1 MASSSDTDLPDP
13 FDPRRNTAF
22 RGHVAAERAVLD
34 AWNAKRMPHAWLFT
48 GPAGIGKASFAY
60 RVTRFVLS
68 GGGEVG
74 LFGDGPDSL
83 HVDPAAGTVR
93 RVASGGHPDLRV
105 LERGMANDQ
114 GKVTENIINAYQARR
129 MVEFLYQTPAE
140 SDWKVLI
147 VDGADDLN
155 PTAANALLKAME
167 EPPARALILLTANR
181 PGALLP
187 TIRSRCRT
195 LPMRPLPDEDVSA
208 LLEERR
214 PDMGGEERAL
224 LVALAEGSIGRA
236 VALADAGGVDLYRGM
251 IGLIARLGRLDAVS
265 LHTLAETFA
274 RKGAER
280 DFDTFRQLFAWWGQ
294 RLLRNEAAGEETR
307 AILAE
312 EGEAV
317 ASMRRLPGS
326 LPHRMD
332 LWARTSAILAQADA
346 PASLDKRGVM
356 LQAFLGLDAAARGG

>member
-1 MASSSDTDLPDP
+1 MAASTDDDIPDP

-48 GPAGIGKASFAY
+48 GPSGIGKASFAY
-60 RVTRFVLS
+60 RVARFVLA

-83 HVDPAAGTVR
+83 HVDPASGTVKR
-93 RVASGGHPDLRV
+93 IASGGHPDLRV
-105 LERGMANDQ
+105 LEKGMVSEQ
-114 GKVTENIINAYQARR
+114 GRVTENVINAYQARR

-140 SDWKVLI
+140 SEWKVLI
-147 VDGADDLN
+147 VDGADDFN
-155 PTAANALLKAME
+155 PAAANALLKAME
-167 EPPARALILLTANR
+167 EPPSRALILLTANR

-187 TIRSRCRT
+187 TIRSRCRS
-195 LPMRPLPDEDVSA
+195 LPMRPMPDEDVSR
-208 LLEERR
+208 LLEERK
-214 PDMGGEERAL
+214 PDLPTEERAL
-224 LVALAEGSIGRA
+224 LVQLAEGSIGRA
-236 VALADAGGVDLYRGM
+236 LALADAGGVDLYRGM
-251 IGLIARLGRLDAVS
+251 IGLIARLGRVDPIS
-265 LHTLAETFA
+265 LHTLADTFA

-280 DFDTFRQLFAWWGQ
+280 DFDTFRQLFSWWGQ
-294 RLLRNEAAGEETR
+294 RQLRNEAAGED
-307 AILAE
+307 APIVLAE

-317 ASMRRLPGS
+317 AALRALPGS

-332 LWARTSAILAQADA
+332 LWDRTAALLAQAD
-346 PASLDKRGVM
+346 PPSSLDKRGVV